1 MDDEK
6 RKEAWGFGETVLT
19 VHLPAKGQNPK
30 TEETAMIYFIQ
41 MENESVCNQVVA
53 LLQKLDKLAE
63 GWWGILLFTYLYL
76 SDIWN
81 ILPM

>member
-41 MENESVCNQVVA
+41 MENECVCNEVA
-53 LLQKLDKLAE
+53 WLQKLDKLAH
-63 GWWGILLFTYLYL
+63 GW
-76 SDIWN
+76 
-81 ILPM
+81 